1 MWFEIV
7 QIEVEVN
14 SLLMSLNVD
23 QEFCPLFRSRW
34 ETLWRS
40 LMDSSFLPISLYSHQ
55 GKVLLYQMQRY
66 IYSEHIKIIEKKSR
80 GVTYNY
86 YKSLLC
92 SSSLLLFCSSSHPLS
107 VHPFIRSS
115 TWFRS
120 SAPLFLLSS
129 AHPPICSSAQDP
141 AHPLLCSSAHSTFN
155 KTSRDTVWLYCCI
168 LLTVSQW
175 ECVI

>member
-1 MWFEIV
+1 MFLIWLWFEIV

-107 VHPFIRSS
+107 VHPLIHLIPLIRSSVPPLIRSS
-115 TWFRS
+115 THLLICSGPRS
-120 SAPLFLLSS
+120 SP
-129 AHPPICSSAQDP
+129 
-141 AHPLLCSSAHSTFN
+141 PLLIRSFN
-155 KTSRDTVWLYCCI
+155 I
-168 LLTVSQW
+168 
-175 ECVI
+175 